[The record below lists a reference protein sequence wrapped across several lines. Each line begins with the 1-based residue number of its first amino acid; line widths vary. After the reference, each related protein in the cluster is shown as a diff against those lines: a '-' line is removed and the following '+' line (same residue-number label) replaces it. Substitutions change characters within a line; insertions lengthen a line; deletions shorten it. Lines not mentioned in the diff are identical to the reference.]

1 VAADFPDCQPEVVAL
16 AKPGY
21 WTRKPFQMTVWAGS
35 RRVTVDLKM
44 KERRKSTV
52 GRGWNQLVELG
63 WVESSAAADTVAVVV
78 VAVAVAWDS
87 WCAEVAERVK
97 VLRSGRAK
105 SP

>member
-1 VAADFPDCQPEVVAL
+1 MAADFPDCQPAEVVAL

-21 WTRKPFQMTVWAGS
+21 WTRKPFQMTVRVGS

-63 WVESSAAADTVAVVV
+63 WVESSAVAADTVAVVV
-78 VAVAVAWDS
+78 VAVAWDS

-97 VLRSGRAK
+97 VLRSGRAEI
-105 SP
+105 P